1 MMQIIE
7 QLEAKQRHYKR
18 KIENMGTGLALFKI
32 SATDSQYG
40 YAKYHFMFNNGRKP
54 PLDIAIDI
62 QDTSIEYI
70 SWFVQDEKLS
80 FWEDEISVLCHE
92 NCISF
97 FDFGFSEEQ
106 YYINIED
113 DFELLKKKDGLWVLR
128 KKEFSRL
135 NGYKLGEL
143 TYLLVDNENDFA
155 GIWWKNITLE
165 EYHELK
171 LADAI

>member
-97 FDFGFSEEQ
+97 STSDFLKN
-106 YYINIED
+106 NII
-113 DFELLKKKDGLWVLR
+113 LTLKTI
-128 KKEFSRL
+128 L
-135 NGYKLGEL
+135 N
-143 TYLLVDNENDFA
+143 F
-155 GIWWKNITLE
+155 
-165 EYHELK
+165 
-171 LADAI
+171 

>member
-1 MMQIIE
+1 MRIV
-7 QLEAKQRHYKR
+7 Y
-18 KIENMGTGLALFKI
+18 LF
-32 SATDSQYG
+32 S
-40 YAKYHFMFNNGRKP
+40 
-54 PLDIAIDI
+54 
-62 QDTSIEYI
+62 TS
-70 SWFVQDEKLS
+70 
-80 FWEDEISVLCHE
+80 
-92 NCISF
+92 
-97 FDFGFSEEQ
+97 DFLKH
-106 YYINIED
+106 NIED
-113 DFELLKKKDGLWVLR
+113 DFELLKKEDDLWVLR

>member
-1 MMQIIE
+1 MQIIE

-80 FWEDEISVLCHE
+80 FWRTRYRYYVMRIVYLFST
-92 NCISF
+92 S
-97 FDFGFSEEQ
+97 DFLKN
-106 YYINIED
+106 NII
-113 DFELLKKKDGLWVLR
+113 LTLKTI
-128 KKEFSRL
+128 L
-135 NGYKLGEL
+135 N
-143 TYLLVDNENDFA
+143 F
-155 GIWWKNITLE
+155 
-165 EYHELK
+165 
-171 LADAI
+171 